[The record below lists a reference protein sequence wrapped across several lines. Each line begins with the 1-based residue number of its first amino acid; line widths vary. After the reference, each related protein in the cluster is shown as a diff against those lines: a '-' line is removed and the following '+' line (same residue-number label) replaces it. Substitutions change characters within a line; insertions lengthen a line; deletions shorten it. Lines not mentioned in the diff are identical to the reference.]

1 MIKNVIYVE
10 DGSVD
15 VDELQES
22 LGDETKVIVYRQG
35 AKAPEILQLRE
46 PLNTVFDDEFIKI
59 RKRIES
65 TRRLFS
71 EFMKMKSTKKV
82 QNKVREIYSIL
93 FEGIDF

>member
-1 MIKNVIYVE
+1 MIKTVIYVE

-35 AKAPEILQLRE
+35 AKAPEIVQLGE
-46 PLNTVFDDEFIKI
+46 PINTVFDDEYIKI

-65 TRRLFS
+65 TRSRFS

-82 QNKVREIYSIL
+82 QNKVGEIYSIL